1 MKTTGRTRTT
11 LRLCGLGAGVAA
23 FLVFLALERLPVF
36 TERLYGEGLGPAIAS
51 ILSRATGWIPL
62 SVAEILAALFVIRQV
77 RGASWGITMIRLRE
91 RKAGAALASGLLRLG
106 SDLGI
111 LVALGYALWGFNYA
125 RPPIEERYGW
135 RCDGAD
141 VEELTVLALDMVDA
155 ANEEYLALMGSK
167 DAGVPTSDLLGRIG
181 IAGAIDKG
189 WQEAARVMGEPALAR
204 PYGPP
209 KPLLSSRLFDYMW
222 ISGIYTPWTGE
233 ANYNRDAPAESLPH
247 VFAHEMAH
255 QRGYARED
263 EANFMGFLAAALS
276 PHPYPR
282 YSAAIF
288 AQRQLIAAVGLQD
301 RDRARGLVARRLP
314 GVKRDIEAADA
325 YWARFAGPTQHV
337 AERVNDAY
345 LKSQGVPGGIRSYA
359 RSVQLLVGFARSHQ
373 SALPRG
379 GVAPG

>member
-141 VEELTVLALDMVDA
+141 VEELTVL
-155 ANEEYLALMGSK
+155 
-167 DAGVPTSDLLGRIG
+167 
-181 IAGAIDKG
+181 
-189 WQEAARVMGEPALAR
+189 
-204 PYGPP
+204 
-209 KPLLSSRLFDYMW
+209 
-222 ISGIYTPWTGE
+222 
-233 ANYNRDAPAESLPH
+233 
-247 VFAHEMAH
+247 
-255 QRGYARED
+255 
-263 EANFMGFLAAALS
+263 
-276 PHPYPR
+276 
-282 YSAAIF
+282 
-288 AQRQLIAAVGLQD
+288 
-301 RDRARGLVARRLP
+301 
-314 GVKRDIEAADA
+314 
-325 YWARFAGPTQHV
+325 
-337 AERVNDAY
+337 
-345 LKSQGVPGGIRSYA
+345 
-359 RSVQLLVGFARSHQ
+359 
-373 SALPRG
+373 
-379 GVAPG
+379 